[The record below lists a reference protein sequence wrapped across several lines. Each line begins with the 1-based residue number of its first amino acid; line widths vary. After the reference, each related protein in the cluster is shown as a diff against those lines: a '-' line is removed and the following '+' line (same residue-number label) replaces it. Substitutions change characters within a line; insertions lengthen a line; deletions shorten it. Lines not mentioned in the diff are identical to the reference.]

1 MTHLQAAT
9 LWVGLHVLLMLYLK
23 IRVGATRNRTKVNFG
38 GGDSDEMKRAMRVQ
52 GNAVEDVPVA
62 LLGLIM
68 LALIAA
74 PLWLIHASG
83 GVLLVSRMMHAFG
96 LGRTGGISIGRV
108 GGTLGTVIATLAVA
122 IGCIYFAFQ

>member
-1 MTHLQAAT
+1 MTQLQAAT

-23 IRVGATRNRTKVNFG
+23 LRVGATRNRTKVNFG

-62 LLGLIM
+62 LLGLVM

-74 PLWLIHASG
+74 PLWIIHASG

-96 LGRTGGISIGRV
+96 LGRTGGISISRV
-108 GGTLGTVIATLAVA
+108 GGTLGTVLATLTVAV
-122 IGCIYFAFQ
+122 GCLYFAFQ